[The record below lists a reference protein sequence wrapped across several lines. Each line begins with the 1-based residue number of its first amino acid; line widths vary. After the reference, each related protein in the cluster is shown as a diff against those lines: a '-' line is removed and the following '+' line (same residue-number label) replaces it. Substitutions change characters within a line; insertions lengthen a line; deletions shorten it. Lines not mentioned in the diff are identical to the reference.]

1 MTRDD
6 TIFALASGA
15 GRAAVAIL
23 RLSGP
28 RSSEAL
34 RGLAGSL
41 PRPRVAALRVLR
53 HPATGAELDRAIVLW
68 FPAPHSFTGEDC
80 AELQVHGGRAVVVA
94 TIEALG
100 AFPGCRLA
108 EPGEFTRRAFL
119 NGKLDLAA
127 VEGLADLIDA
137 ETEAQRRQALR
148 QLDGVLGRWA
158 GGLRERLLE
167 ARASA
172 EAAIDFADEGDIGAR
187 TLEEAVAQAAA
198 IAAELRR
205 ELARPP
211 SGERIRQGFV
221 VTLAGPPNAGKS
233 TLLNALARRDVA
245 IVSPHPGTTRDLI
258 SVDLDLDGYAV
269 ILIDTA
275 GIRETTDPVE
285 QEGVARARARAA
297 ASDLVLWLQ
306 DVREAP
312 TPPQNLNSVW
322 TIGTKA
328 DLASDRTTE
337 VGGYDVIVSAQTGQG
352 LSLLTARINACV
364 TESATDD
371 AALITQQRHRTALAE
386 AEASLS
392 RVERVAL
399 DPVLVAEELRMASRA
414 MGRITGAI
422 DVEEVLGA
430 IFARFCIGK

>member
-1 MTRDD
+1 MARDE

-100 AFPGCRLA
+100 AFSGCRLA